1 MPANTGIDTACPCR
15 CARCLSG
22 WLHGYPLAPRGRSW
36 CILRGPPSLKWHEC
50 DIGEN
55 VARGEVLYR
64 VRNATRERRHLAL
77 RAGLGGKPVA
87 DLEGTLRELKHT
99 RALEHMRHGA
109 ASEHEAWGFEP
120 GFVERPGEH
129 GLPEDSDQHPQ
140 YEGYESCGVPL
151 FGATKLT
158 QVQITVDRVLWSH
171 EPANPIK
178 IRPAEVGAGSRGRR
192 RRATP
197 RGSAPRSG
205 SAVPTDRSPPA
216 PTPCSP
222 WRSRAR
228 TR

>member
-120 GFVERPGEH
+120 GFVERRGEH

-140 YEGYESCGVPL
+140 YEGYESTCGGIDDSQWVEAYDGTLGVSQAFVAEHRAPV
-151 FGATKLT
+151 G
-158 QVQITVDRVLWSH
+158 QIRWNDNLASIFNNPGK
-171 EPANPIK
+171 EPAP
-178 IRPAEVGAGSRGRR
+178 VSR
-192 RRATP
+192 T
-197 RGSAPRSG
+197 
-205 SAVPTDRSPPA
+205 VQV
-216 PTPCSP
+216 
-222 WRSRAR
+222 
-228 TR
+228 